1 MSLVAELRLSQPQ
14 ADSIRDATARINLW
28 EGAVRSGKTIA
39 SLISWLQFVP
49 HAPIDG
55 ELLMIG
61 RTRETAGR
69 NLIAVL
75 TGPLFGRFAGYVSY
89 TRGAP
94 TATILGRLV
103 HVMGANDVSAET
115 RIRGLTVAG
124 AYVDEA
130 TVVPEVFWQQLVAR
144 MSVRGARL
152 FATTNPDSPNH
163 WLKKDWIDRKDPA
176 LRAWHFVL
184 DDNHAL
190 EPAFVAYLKRQYTG
204 LWYQRFILGRWV
216 LAEGAVYDMFDR
228 RRHVIHPRRIPA
240 IQTWLATGVDYGT
253 TNPFHAVIIGI
264 GVDGRLYVVSEWRH
278 DARKALR
285 QMTDAEYSRA
295 YRTWLS
301 TRVPIPQTD
310 GHGVTPRYH
319 VIDPSATSF
328 RVQLH
333 RDGIASW
340 PADNSVLDGIRN
352 VSSLLSTDQLA
363 FSAACKATIDEMQGY
378 AWDDKAQAKGEDK
391 PLKVNDH
398 GPDAVRYGLH
408 TTRNDWRGRLLAA
421 AGRGA

>member
-1 MSLVAELRLSQPQ
+1 MSGPTLSDKQVLSIHQ
-14 ADSIRDATARINLW
+14 ADARINGW
-28 EGAVRSGKTIA
+28 HGAVRSGKSIA
-39 SLISWLQFVP
+39 ADFAWFNHIRN
-49 HAPIDG
+49 APSTG
-55 ELLMIG
+55 ELVMMG
-61 RTRETAGR
+61 RTKETITR
-69 NLIAVL
+69 NVINVL
-75 TGPLFGRFAGYVSY
+75 KETSIFGPLARTVAY
-89 TRGAP
+89 TDGANS
-94 TATILGRLV
+94 ATILGRQV
-103 HVMGANDVSAET
+103 HLLGANDVSSEAKV
-115 RIRGLTVAG
+115 RGMTVGG
-124 AYVDEA
+124 ALVDEA
-130 TVVPEVFWQQLVAR
+130 SILPQTTFQQLVAR
-144 MSVRGARL
+144 MSVRGAKL
-152 FATTNPDSPNH
+152 FFTTNPDSPNH
-163 WLKKDWIDRKDPA
+163 WLLTDWIKKPDPDI
-176 LRAWHFVL
+176 RVFHFEI
-184 DDNHAL
+184 DDNPFL
-190 EPAFVAYLKRQYTG
+190 DPSFVAYLKRQYTG

-240 IQTWLATGVDYGT
+240 IQTWLSTGVDYGT
-253 TNPFHAVIIGI
+253 TNPFHAVVIGI
-264 GVDGRLYVVSEWRH
+264 GVDSRLYVVSEWRH

-295 YRTWLS
+295 YRTWLA

-310 GHGVTPRYH
+310 GHGVTVRYH

-363 FSAACKATIDEMQGY
+363 ISAACKTTIDEMQGY

-398 GPDAVRYGLH
+398 GPDGVRYGIH
-408 TTRNDWRGRLLAA
+408 TTRNDWRGRLLVASGA
-421 AGRGA
+421 RGVG